1 MPASHKYGRT
11 QAFKNFKKK
20 RPGTVLNRKKRSI
33 TTWNRL
39 SYTPD
44 IVLWPFTVL
53 TLVIRAQAVT
63 LFKDFVEVM

>member
-1 MPASHKYGRT
+1 MEEHKHSRT
-11 QAFKNFKKK
+11 SRRRRGPELYLTAK
-20 RPGTVLNRKKRSI
+20 KKRSI
-33 TTWNRL
+33 TKWHRL

-44 IVLWPFTVL
+44 IAMWPFTVF